1 MQEEKYFTFDN
12 YKSPKN
18 VIFATII
25 LMFISPEEI
34 KFMTESLVSEV
45 GKHSF
50 ITLLSCLKQ
59 IQIWAMLSNVRSE
72 RRNCSCSCLVLSR
85 TTMMN
90 AKSVNESK
98 HVVILTRIC
107 KERALRLA
115 FTGDM
120 SKCEWSQHTVLSSN
134 NFSAQDECW
143 WLTSTFSLLQTN
155 VCVCFTAKS
164 IIVALTWF
172 SVCLFCCNVGLIII
186 KKRLML
192 VNDH

>member
-59 IQIWAMLSNVRSE
+59 IWAMLSNAEE
-72 RRNCSCSCLVLSR
+72 REEKLFLLLSR
-85 TTMMN
+85 LVEN
-90 AKSVNESK
+90 NNDE
-98 HVVILTRIC
+98 C
-107 KERALRLA
+107 EE
-115 FTGDM
+115 
-120 SKCEWSQHTVLSSN
+120 CEW
-134 NFSAQDECW
+134 E
-143 WLTSTFSLLQTN
+143 
-155 VCVCFTAKS
+155 
-164 IIVALTWF
+164 
-172 SVCLFCCNVGLIII
+172 
-186 KKRLML
+186 
-192 VNDH
+192 